1 MMAEKIDVSAHVLGR
16 NEEIA
21 KENEELFRKRNLFVF
36 NVMSSPGA
44 GKTTFLVELI
54 KRLKNRYRIG
64 VVEGDVAS
72 HIDAERIS
80 EQGVPVVQ
88 VNTGGTCHLDASMV
102 KKALEHL
109 PLDELDVVIIEN
121 VGNLVCPAEWN
132 LGEHLKIVLLSIPEG
147 DDKPQKYPLMF
158 SSGDIL
164 ILTKIDLL
172 PYFNFNIEH
181 VEKIVRG
188 LNPDIKIMKISSV
201 TFEGYDEVIS
211 EIEKRI
217 KEVRG

>member
-1 MMAEKIDVSAHVLGR
+1 MAERIDVSAHVLGR

-21 KENEELFRKRNLFVF
+21 KENEELFREKNLFVF

-72 HIDAERIS
+72 RIDAERIS

-88 VNTGGTCHLDASMV
+88 VNTGGACHLDASMV

-109 PLDELDVVIIEN
+109 PLDELDVVIVEN

-158 SSGDIL
+158 SSGDIM

-181 VEKIVRG
+181 VKKVVRG

-201 TFEGYDEVIS
+201 TFEGYDEVIG

-217 KEVRG
+217 KEVRE

>member
-1 MMAEKIDVSAHVLGR
+1 MAEKIDVSAHVLGR